1 MDNNELTG
9 KIIGAA
15 IEVHKELGPGL
26 LESAYQACLEFEIK
40 GLGLNVES
48 QVELPL
54 NYKGII
60 IPVGYRLD
68 LLVEKNVVVELKT
81 VEEIQPV
88 HKAQLLTYLKLMNL
102 RYGLLLNFRV
112 KKLHHG
118 ICRIVNG

>member
-26 LESAYQACLEFEIK
+26 LESAYQACFELELRR
-40 GLGLNVES
+40 LGLNVKAE
-48 QVELPL
+48 VELPL

-68 LLVEKNVVVELKT
+68 LLVENNVVVELKT

>member
-1 MDNNELTG
+1 MDGNELTG

-26 LESAYQACLEFEIK
+26 LESAYQACFEFELRR
-40 GLGLNVES
+40 LGLNVKAE
-48 QVELPL
+48 VELPL

-60 IPVGYRLD
+60 IPIGYRLD
-68 LLVEKNVVVELKT
+68 LLVENNVVVELKT

-118 ICRIVNG
+118 ICRMVNG